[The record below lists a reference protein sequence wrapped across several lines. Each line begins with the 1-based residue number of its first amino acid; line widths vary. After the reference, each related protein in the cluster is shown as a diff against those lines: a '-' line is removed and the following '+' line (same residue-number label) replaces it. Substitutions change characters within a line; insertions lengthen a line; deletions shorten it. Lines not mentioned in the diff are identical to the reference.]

1 MSQHH
6 IWTQILEKTLVQEHK
21 NSINTNTRR
30 KRDTGRGGCCR
41 RRATTTSPPFPLDP
55 AEGRVPPPP
64 SPPFPLDPTE
74 GRASPLPTASLPAG
88 REGVAACRLPWLHG
102 EKEEARG
109 REALRSRVER
119 GERRRGVAGGEE
131 NEREDKG
138 DREREEGRCG
148 SVYTGSFFL
157 ICAILAVWFG
167 LVGRFF

>member
-1 MSQHH
+1 M
-6 IWTQILEKTLVQEHK
+6 
-21 NSINTNTRR
+21 
-30 KRDTGRGGCCR
+30 
-41 RRATTTSPPFPLDP
+41 
-55 AEGRVPPPP
+55 PPPP

-88 REGVAACRLPWLHG
+88 REGVAACRLPWLHE

-119 GERRRGVAGGEE
+119 GERRRGVAEGEE

-138 DREREEGRCG
+138 DRERGGAVWFGLVEQ
-148 SVYTGSFFL
+148 FFL